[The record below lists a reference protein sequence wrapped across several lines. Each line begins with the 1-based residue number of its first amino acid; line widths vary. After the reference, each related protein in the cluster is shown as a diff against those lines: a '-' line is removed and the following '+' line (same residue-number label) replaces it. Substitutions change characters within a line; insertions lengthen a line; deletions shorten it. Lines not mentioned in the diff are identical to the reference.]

1 MQAELA
7 KMKQYNV
14 WTVVNCNPI
23 HSIRTI
29 GPKWVYTRKFDEST
43 GKSSK
48 YKARWVAKGY
58 SQIQG
63 VDFDELF
70 AEVAR

>member
-1 MQAELA
+1 
-7 KMKQYNV
+7 
-14 WTVVNCNPI
+14 
-23 HSIRTI
+23 
-29 GPKWVYTRKFDEST
+29 VYTRKFDEST